1 MEHKVNM
8 EKSYY
13 GTILVVI
20 LIFISWSIFI
30 LLCGENPFSALYYI
44 VAGAFKSAD
53 KVYSVIN
60 KLFLFFFTALAFC
73 IPAWTGMFN
82 VGADGQLILGG
93 FCSAAL
99 PLFFCTGFG
108 PVDITA
114 SLLIAMIA
122 GGLWALWPA
131 LLRVYFEIS
140 EVVTTLLGNYIVVY
154 FTEYMINFP
163 LRSKGS
169 SVPRTDYIPD
179 SFHFPKIGSG
189 SLSATVIIVFIML
202 VAVELFR
209 RRSVSGY
216 EYKVTGQNPFL
227 ARQGGVNIN
236 EVRIKSMVVGG
247 MLSGLAGGLLVLSLN
262 YTFMTGFSADYG
274 MTGMLV
280 GLIAGNLPA
289 AILAITGIFAIL
301 QVGAINMQIFTNI
314 PSEITGVLQSI
325 MVFFI
330 AARGSINFKKAGGN
344 K

>member
-1 MEHKVNM
+1 MEHKINM
-8 EKSYY
+8 GKSYH
-13 GTILVVI
+13 GTALVA
-20 LIFISWSIFI
+20 IFIFMSWSIFI
-30 LLCGENPFSALYYI
+30 LLCGENPFYALYYI
-44 VAGAFKSAD
+44 VTGAFKSAD
-53 KVYSVIN
+53 KIYSVIN
-60 KLFLFFFTALAFC
+60 KLFLFFLTALAFS
-73 IPAWTGMFN
+73 IPSWTGMFN

-99 PLFFCTGFG
+99 PLFFCTGFS

-114 SLLIAMIA
+114 SLLAAMLA

-140 EVVTTLLGNYIVVY
+140 EVVTTLLGNYIIVY
-154 FTEYMINFP
+154 FTEYMVNFP

-169 SVPRTDYIPD
+169 SVPRTDYIPE
-179 SFHFPKIGSG
+179 SFHFPKLGSG
-189 SLSATVIIVFIML
+189 SLSATVIIVIITL
-202 VAVELFR
+202 AAVELFR

-216 EYKVTGQNPFL
+216 ECQVTGQNPFL
-227 ARQGGVNIN
+227 ARQGGIFIN
-236 EVRIKSMVVGG
+236 SIRIKSMVIGG

-262 YTFMTGFSADYG
+262 YTFMAGFSADYG

-280 GLIAGNLPA
+280 GLIAGNLPVA
-289 AILAITGIFAIL
+289 VLAITGFFAVL
-301 QVGAINMQIFTNI
+301 QVGAINMQIFTDI

-330 AARGSINFKKAGGN
+330 AARGSIKFRKAGGG

>member
-1 MEHKVNM
+1 VEKRTNIA
-8 EKSYY
+8 KSYF
-13 GTILVVI
+13 GTVLVVVLILV
-20 LIFISWSIFI
+20 SWSIFI
-30 LLCGENPFSALYYI
+30 LLCGENPLSALYYI
-44 VAGAFKSAD
+44 VAGAFKSID
-53 KVYSVIN
+53 KMYSVIN
-60 KLFLFFFTALAFC
+60 KLFLFFFTALAFS
-73 IPAWTGMFN
+73 IPSWTGMFN

-93 FCSAAL
+93 FCAAAL
-99 PLFFCTGFG
+99 PLFFCTGFS

-114 SLLIAMIA
+114 SLFIAMIA

-131 LLRVYFEIS
+131 LLRVHFEIS
-140 EVVTTLLGNYIVVY
+140 EIVTTLLGNYIVVY
-154 FTEYMINFP
+154 FTEYMVNFP
-163 LRSKGS
+163 LKSKGA

-179 SFHFPKIGSG
+179 SFQFPKIGSG
-189 SLSATVIIVFIML
+189 SLSATIIIVLIIL

-216 EYKVTGQNPFL
+216 EYQVTGQNLFL

-236 EVRIKSMVVGG
+236 AVRIKSMVIGG

-262 YTFMTGFSADYG
+262 YTFMVGFSSDYG

-280 GLIAGNLPA
+280 ALIAGDLPVA
-289 AILAITGIFAIL
+289 ALVITGIFAVL

-330 AARGSINFKKAGGN
+330 AARGSIKFKKAGGS